1 MNKKIILTLAAVSTV
16 SLTITGCFKSKEERY
31 AEKLDL
37 GDKYLKELNY
47 EEALAS
53 YQDALKID
61 EKQEAVYERLVS
73 VYHIQKDYKAS
84 KELLD
89 KGIQVMKEEEKE
101 MEAGRLGL
109 LAELVEN
116 HQESEEEKAPSVLY
130 PVEQDGKWGF
140 EDGSE
145 KLVCEYLYDEVK
157 PYNAHGYAAVKKDG
171 KWGYIDQ
178 TGKEVIPC
186 QFEDAGLF
194 GENGLAAVKQDG
206 KWGFVDGTGSMVV
219 EPVFEETGEFSSNG
233 LAAVMQDG
241 KWGYINEEG
250 DFILEPAYDR
260 ATEFGENGLA
270 AVEVDGKVQW
280 LTETGMFLLDGTG
293 VEEVGTDGTAVFFK
307 DGKYGL
313 TDHEGNLLQ
322 ECVYDSLEE
331 VPGYPGLYKA
341 EKDGKYGLVDSS
353 GKVVLDLQY
362 EDFHYYDDLHF
373 SGEQLEAGD
382 EQLLTLGYEE
392 ALGYYEGA
400 LPLDGKLLEAYQ
412 RLASLYTMQERYE
425 DAKTILEEGKKA
437 LEAEGQTEEAA
448 RLEQYLSLVENH
460 QEEKKEETGTGLYP
474 VFKDGKWGFKDKGD
488 KELVKPVY
496 DSIKEYNSQGLAA
509 VRKDG
514 KWGFVDK
521 TGKEVIPCTYEDVKI
536 FDSHGYA
543 AFCQDG
549 KWGYMDKTGKV
560 IVEPSY
566 ENAGRFSGNGL
577 AAVKQDGKW
586 GWINES
592 GEIVIEPA
600 YEKISLFDKKGLAA
614 VVMDK
619 QQYWINESGVP
630 VTEPEKKHIA
640 SQDGEGFA
648 IAKEGKGY
656 TLKDFQGKMLL
667 DKVYENME
675 AIPNWPGLYK
685 VSKDGKYGVIDK
697 TGKEVLEL
705 KYGDFTYFDQDH
717 LAYFEKDKDGN
728 IVKMRYEGEY
738 PKAISGTYQWQDE
751 SPKDEY
757 GYRVEMIDKCTFYL
771 DGTCTFEETYTVLE
785 GPPNGRCRRTWRD
798 GSWSREVYVGDSTQ
812 HITNST
818 YVVYDNGVVGIEG
831 LFGEPIEAIN
841 VTDAIY

>member
-1 MNKKIILTLAAVSTV
+1 M
-16 SLTITGCFKSKEERY
+16 
-31 AEKLDL
+31 
-37 GDKYLKELNY
+37 
-47 EEALAS
+47 
-53 YQDALKID
+53 
-61 EKQEAVYERLVS
+61 
-73 VYHIQKDYKAS
+73 
-84 KELLD
+84 
-89 KGIQVMKEEEKE
+89 
-101 MEAGRLGL
+101 
-109 LAELVEN
+109 
-116 HQESEEEKAPSVLY
+116 
-130 PVEQDGKWGF
+130 
-140 EDGSE
+140 
-145 KLVCEYLYDEVK
+145 
-157 PYNAHGYAAVKKDG
+157 
-171 KWGYIDQ
+171 
-178 TGKEVIPC
+178 
-186 QFEDAGLF
+186 
-194 GENGLAAVKQDG
+194 
-206 KWGFVDGTGSMVV
+206 
-219 EPVFEETGEFSSNG
+219 
-233 LAAVMQDG
+233 
-241 KWGYINEEG
+241 
-250 DFILEPAYDR
+250 
-260 ATEFGENGLA
+260 
-270 AVEVDGKVQW
+270 
-280 LTETGMFLLDGTG
+280 
-293 VEEVGTDGTAVFFK
+293 
-307 DGKYGL
+307 
-313 TDHEGNLLQ
+313 
-322 ECVYDSLEE
+322 
-331 VPGYPGLYKA
+331 
-341 EKDGKYGLVDSS
+341 
-353 GKVVLDLQY
+353 
-362 EDFHYYDDLHF
+362 
-373 SGEQLEAGD
+373 
-382 EQLLTLGYEE
+382 
-392 ALGYYEGA
+392 
-400 LPLDGKLLEAYQ
+400 
-412 RLASLYTMQERYE
+412 
-425 DAKTILEEGKKA
+425 
-437 LEAEGQTEEAA
+437 
-448 RLEQYLSLVENH
+448 
-460 QEEKKEETGTGLYP
+460 
-474 VFKDGKWGFKDKGD
+474 
-488 KELVKPVY
+488 
-496 DSIKEYNSQGLAA
+496 
-509 VRKDG
+509 
-514 KWGFVDK
+514 
-521 TGKEVIPCTYEDVKI
+521 IPCTYEDVKI

-600 YEKISLFDKKGLAA
+600 YEKISLFDKKGLAT

-798 GSWSREVYVGDSTQ
+798 GSWSRDVYVGDSTQ